1 MIITSCTLLLLLW
14 FLLLLLLLLLL
25 LPLLL
30 LPLLLLPLAVRLLGV
45 RLLGVRCWRQSA
57 NGCLCAQP
65 PRGSVCGAGAAGPRQ
80 FWCCSGPA
88 QQLELQEVWLGARL
102 KIDTAHNSLARLQV
116 PCKTR
121 QHSSSVDSNSI
132 STRGAGRGCLWLPMQ
147 AAALT

>member
-45 RLLGVRCWRQSA
+45 R
-57 NGCLCAQP
+57 
-65 PRGSVCGAGAAGPRQ
+65 
-80 FWCCSGPA
+80 PA

-121 QHSSSVDSNSI
+121 PHSSSVDSNSI

-147 AAALT
+147 DMHAAALT